1 MFDERGLEVL
11 QVEIQESCKRINED
25 FGQQGYEPIVSS
37 DRSVPL
43 SDKAA
48 LHTVAKC
55 FVVTVTWK

>member
-37 DRSVPL
+37 DRSVSLSEKLHFTPL
-43 SDKAA
+43 PSV
-48 LHTVAKC
+48 L
-55 FVVTVTWK
+55 